1 MPFNYAQIEQWWEMV
16 FSAYLLVSLHTN
28 TLHQPQAQPSIQ
40 RDVQPQPIALK
51 LAQHPDWNQA
61 LRVETGAQQFEFGDS
76 A

>member
-1 MPFNYAQIEQWWEMV
+1 MV

-40 RDVQPQPIALK
+40 RDAQPQSIALK
-51 LAQHPDWNQA
+51 LAQHPNWNQA
-61 LRVETGAQQFEFGDS
+61 NGWKQALNNLRLVIQPGVMREF